1 MLTLYTSIGRLTKQ
15 KLQNG
20 SELPVILTGGQE
32 HALAPHE
39 FMLWSS
45 LSFQILTKE
54 EAQAFYEQQIAAY
67 ALAETPDF
75 SYILRRLLV
84 RGLVIQGGGVTGIDA
99 LYRLFGHI
107 HIVPIKVS
115 SFSRF
120 FACLRAW
127 LCGYLSLSTF
137 LHHLKKPAC
146 TPLESL
152 ILKLSEELSFSV
164 SELLGYMEHSSEIP
178 SQAALDSVT
187 DELKIDELAEQAAV
201 HRFQL
206 RILQGIANL
215 YLKKQILLE
224 Q

>member
-20 SELPVILTGGQE
+20 TELPVILMGGQE

-45 LSFQILTKE
+45 LAFQILTQE
-54 EAQAFYEQQIAAY
+54 EAQSLYQKQISEY
-67 ALAETPDF
+67 SLAETPDF

-84 RGLVIQGGGVTGIDA
+84 RGLVIQGGGVTGVDA
-99 LYRLFGHI
+99 LYRLFGHL

-115 SFSRF
+115 SFARF

-127 LCGYLSLSTF
+127 VYGYMPLSMLLRS
-137 LHHLKKPAC
+137 LKKPAC

-152 ILKLSEELSFSV
+152 ILRISEELSFSI
-164 SELLGYMEHSSEIP
+164 SELLGYMEHSSEMP
-178 SQAALDSVT
+178 SQAALDSIT
-187 DELKIDELAEQAAV
+187 DDLKLDELAEQAAV
-201 HRFQL
+201 HHFQL
-206 RILQGIANL
+206 PVLQGIANL